1 MLLDYKVFS
10 FFLSCLCLL
19 FNFIFLHRRRFFLA
33 ACDVPSLEDKFNVDQ
48 YSDLVTV
55 TKPVIYISIG
65 EIINTHT
72 VSPDHVMFAARW
84 SCYVIWR
91 FLSHMTNKLF
101 FCPVSCCWTIRT
113 PSHRSTTTQST
124 SCWRTWARFPPSSLS
139 LVSGVEDLLYHCG
152 RKNCQ
157 YKNINRNHT
166 ACYHLFLPLIGS
178 WSPSGENPLPP
189 DDPNKEL
196 MGKTEV
202 SLTLANKFD
211 VPGEANVEMDA
222 RTLLLK

>member
-1 MLLDYKVFS
+1 MLLDDDVFS

-139 LVSGVEDLLYHCG
+139 LVSGVEDLLYQCG
-152 RKNCQ
+152 RKKCQ

-166 ACYHLFLPLIGS
+166 TS
-178 WSPSGENPLPP
+178 SVPSSDWLS
-189 DDPNKEL
+189 
-196 MGKTEV
+196 V
-202 SLTLANKFD
+202 SF
-211 VPGEANVEMDA
+211 
-222 RTLLLK
+222 R